1 MNKLRCDAI
10 WNTLTPEQRE
20 KIEEWLLDKN
30 LGFKE
35 THERAQKELGLTCSL
50 STVQR
55 FYEQAR
61 KLRAVEETAAA
72 EGVADEVKAVG
83 GKLENLRSATMK
95 LIVVRLLGKAMDRG
109 DVREVAALAQL
120 MIRDEEREIQRDRV
134 TLARDRFEFKAVEAA
149 LKAVPLLDQINQTDE
164 EKEVARAQA
173 VRRALF
179 GKPPEEPK

>member
-1 MNKLRCDAI
+1 MTKLRSDAI

-30 LGFKE
+30 LGYKE
-35 THERAQKELGLTCSL
+35 THKRAQRELGLGCSM
-50 STVQR
+50 STIRR
-55 FYEQAR
+55 FRVYAR
-61 KLRAVEETAAA
+61 QLRAIEETAEA
-72 EGVADEVKAVG
+72 EGMADELKAVG
-83 GKLENLRSATMK
+83 GRLENLRSSGMK

-109 DVREVAALAQL
+109 DVREVAALGQL

-134 TLARDRFEFKAVEAA
+134 TLARDRFEFKAVKAA
-149 LKAVPLLDQINQTDE
+149 LKAVPLLGQINQTGDE
-164 EKEVARAQA
+164 EEAVRAEA